1 MLGITIAF
9 LVGVVFGAVAYYYL
23 TAHIS
28 LRD

>member
-23 TAHIS
+23 TAHVS
-28 LRD
+28 VR